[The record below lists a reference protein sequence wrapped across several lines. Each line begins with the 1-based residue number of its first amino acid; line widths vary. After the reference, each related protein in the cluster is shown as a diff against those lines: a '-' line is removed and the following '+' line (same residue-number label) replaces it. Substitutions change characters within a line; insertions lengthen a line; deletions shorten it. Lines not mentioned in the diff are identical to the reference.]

1 MVLKFKTGTLP
12 DLFGHK
18 SMVQISSYKICYWFK
33 ALTLLIKGIHNFA
46 ELGTELSMHKCQMMQ
61 IGAYS

>member
-18 SMVQISSYKICYWFK
+18 SMVQISSYKSCYWF
-33 ALTLLIKGIHNFA
+33 KGIHNFA